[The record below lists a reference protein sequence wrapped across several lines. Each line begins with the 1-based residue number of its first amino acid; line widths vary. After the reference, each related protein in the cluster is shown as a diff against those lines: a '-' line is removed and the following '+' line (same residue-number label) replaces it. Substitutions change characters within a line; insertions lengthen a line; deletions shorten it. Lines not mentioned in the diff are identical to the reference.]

1 MKIIQNHYTLDEC
14 YFIPLKRMERLAE
27 GYTFRKIEDKWHIYK
42 SSHSTS
48 DIDYDDKFEVVG
60 NINLKQIVLNE
71 VLKAIEAYKG
81 SK

>member
-14 YFIPLKRMERLAE
+14 YFIPLKRMDRLAK
-27 GYTFRKIEDKWHIYK
+27 GYTFRKIKDEWHIYQT
-42 SSHSTS
+42 SHSTS
-48 DIDYDDKFEVVG
+48 DIDSDDKFEVVG

-81 SK
+81 GK

>member
-1 MKIIQNHYTLDEC
+1 
-14 YFIPLKRMERLAE
+14 MERLAE

-71 VLKAIEAYKG
+71 VLKAIAVYRG

>member
-14 YFIPLKRMERLAE
+14 YFIPLKRMERLAK
-27 GYTFRKIEDKWHIYK
+27 GYTFRKIEDEWHVYE

-71 VLKAIEAYKG
+71 VLKAIAVYRG